1 MDKLPLD
8 WADIKGM
15 TARIARDIAITNWRP
30 DYVVGLTRGGLI
42 PAVLL
47 SHYFNVPMH
56 TLKVT
61 LRDGDESDCES
72 NLWLAED
79 AFGYVPEEDRE
90 IYKSRW
96 DPSLR
101 KNILVV
107 DDINDSGATIAWIKR
122 DWQAGCLPGEETAWA
137 SIWGNNVK
145 FAVLVENLSSKE
157 STDFNA
163 HEVNKAEHDVWIDF
177 AWEDWWE
184 KE

>member
-47 SHYFNVPMH
+47 SHYFDVPMH

-72 NLWLAED
+72 NLWMAED
-79 AFGYVPEEDRE
+79 AFGCVPEELQE
-90 IYKSRW
+90 TYKSRW
-96 DPSLR
+96 DPALR
-101 KNILVV
+101 KNILIV
-107 DDINDSGATIAWIKR
+107 DDINDSGATIAWIKK
-122 DWQAGCLPGEETAWA
+122 DWPSGIYAEEQAWDTV
-137 SIWGNNVK
+137 WGGNVK
-145 FAVLVENLSSKE
+145 FAVLVENLSSGE
-157 STDFNA
+157 TTNFSA
-163 HEVNKAEHDVWIDF
+163 LEVNKAEHNVWLDF

>member
-47 SHYFNVPMH
+47 SHYFDVPMH

-61 LRDGDESDCES
+61 LRDGDEADCES
-72 NLWLAED
+72 NLWMAEE
-79 AFGYVPEEDRE
+79 AFGCVPAELQET
-90 IYKSRW
+90 YKSRW
-96 DPSLR
+96 DPALR

-107 DDINDSGATIAWIKR
+107 DDINDSGATIAWIKK
-122 DWQAGCLPGEETAWA
+122 DWPSGIYAEEQTWDT
-137 SIWGNNVK
+137 IWGNNVK

-157 STDFNA
+157 STDFSA